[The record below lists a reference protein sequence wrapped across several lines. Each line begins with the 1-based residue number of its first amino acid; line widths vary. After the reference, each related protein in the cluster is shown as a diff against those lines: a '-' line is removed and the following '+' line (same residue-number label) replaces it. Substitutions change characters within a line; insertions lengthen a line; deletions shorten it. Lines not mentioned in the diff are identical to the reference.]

1 MRTTIFNRMVENEPA
16 HLDKVFRAL
25 ADPTRRAMLR
35 ALGAEDRSVS
45 ELAAPHRM
53 SLAAASK
60 HLKVLENAGLVDR
73 TIAGRRHRVRLA
85 PQGLAEAREWLDY
98 YEHFWTRRLDALE
111 QALREPN
118 EE

>member
-1 MRTTIFNRMVENEPA
+1 MVENEPEN
-16 HLDKVFRAL
+16 LDKVFRAL

-35 ALGAEDRSVS
+35 ALGAEDRSVG

-73 TIAGRRHRVRLA
+73 TVAGRRHRVRLA
-85 PQGLAEAREWLDY
+85 PRALAEAREWLEY
-98 YEHFWTRRLDALE
+98 YERFWNRRLDALDKL
-111 QALREPN
+111 LREPDQAN
-118 EE
+118 EDRS